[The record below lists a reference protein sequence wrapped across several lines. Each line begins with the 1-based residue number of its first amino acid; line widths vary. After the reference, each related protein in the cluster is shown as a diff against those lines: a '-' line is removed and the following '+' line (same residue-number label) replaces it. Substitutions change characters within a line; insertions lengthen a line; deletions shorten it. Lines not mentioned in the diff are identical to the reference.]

1 LAQARRRGRAPFQVH
16 VLLWRRIDEGRLE
29 YALFRRVKGRFWQ
42 GIAGGGEDDETPVE
56 AALREAHEEAGFP
69 GEPQDLLRL
78 DSMATIPVV
87 GIMGSLYWGP
97 DVLVVPEYSF
107 GLRCTAETCVLSDE
121 HDVYRWFSFPEA
133 SRRLRWD
140 SNRNALW
147 ELDHRLRA
155 RRPPTAGKTDQAAR

>member
-1 LAQARRRGRAPFQVH
+1 VAQAPRTGRAPFQVH
-16 VLLWRRIDEGRLE
+16 VLPWRHSGEGRLE

-56 AALREAHEEAGFP
+56 AALREAHEEAGLLNEP
-69 GEPQDLLRL
+69 GDLLPL

-97 DVLVVPEYSF
+97 DVLVVPEHSF
-107 GLRCTAETCVLSDE
+107 GLRCTAERCLLSDE
-121 HDVYRWFSFPEA
+121 HDTYRWFSFQDA

-147 ELDHRLRA
+147 ELDHRLRT
-155 RRPPTAGKTDQAAR
+155 RRPPTAGQTDAAP